1 LKKKISNILFLL
13 AISIIPT
20 LTIEN
25 IYGHGVG
32 SEIFP
37 PIPLNGKLIS
47 LEVSSSTKNPNEN
60 DNQQITI
67 SLIDFDSKITL
78 RNVTF
83 LIKSSHGDQ
92 FLFEKEFESDNGSIV
107 LNFISKNSET
117 IQIQEENQKGSF
129 DLLFG
134 LHTKMINV
142 KGPKLSN
149 GGLYKIDI
157 SILTVDEYSKKL
169 DKPLIFN
176 AGISIPQTSN
186 HEINDANFG
195 TQNIKTITYYDE
207 ISNFKYDSKH
217 KEITFSMPFE
227 WSTNN
232 INQTSIIHE
241 ELTISKTFGD
251 LLVSGFS
258 IYINGVKLSDNV
270 ITIDDFFSNE
280 RIIHL
285 IIDKNELWTIFNN
298 DSNQQGINFLIKPNS
313 DKTQL
318 SSVTENGQFRIIAS
332 WEPQILQSNSK
343 ATINFDITDIFLKNR
358 PIAVNYDFSM
368 TQNERVIFHENG
380 FSTDSK
386 EEHNTAE
393 FTIPKDVTGIVYL
406 NFKNLE
412 DNELAKTSIPIVINP
427 VTYENNNISIPEW
440 IRNNAGWWSEG
451 QIDDN
456 TFIQGIEF
464 LIKNDIIVIQKTPQ
478 SSSDVKEIPS
488 WIRNNAGWW
497 SEGQIDNQT
506 FVQGLQFLIQ
516 KGILLI

>member
-1 LKKKISNILFLL
+1 LKKNISNILILL
-13 AISIIPT
+13 VISIIPT

-37 PIPLNGKLIS
+37 PIPFNGKLIS
-47 LEVSSSTKNPNEN
+47 LEVLSTKNPNEN
-60 DNQQITI
+60 DNQKITI

-83 LIKSSHGDQ
+83 LIKSGHGDQ
-92 FLFEKEFESDNGSIV
+92 FLFEKEFESNNGSIV
-107 LNFISKNSET
+107 FNFISENTET
-117 IQIQEENQKGSF
+117 IQIQEENQGGFF
-129 DLLFG
+129 DSLFG
-134 LHTKMINV
+134 LHTKIINV
-142 KGPKLSN
+142 KGPKLSG
-149 GGLYKIDI
+149 GGLYKLDI
-157 SILTVDEYSKKL
+157 SILTVDDYSKKL
-169 DKPLIFN
+169 DKPLIYN
-176 AGISIPQTSN
+176 AGISIAQTSK
-186 HEINDANFG
+186 HEINDTNFG

-207 ISNFKYDSKH
+207 ISNFKYDSKN

-227 WSTNN
+227 WSTSN

-241 ELTISKTFGD
+241 ELVIPKTFGD
-251 LLVSGFS
+251 LLISGFS
-258 IYINGVKLSDNV
+258 IYINGIKLSDNV
-270 ITIDDFFSNE
+270 ITIDDFFSDE

-285 IIDKNELWTIFNN
+285 IIDKSELWTVFNN
-298 DSNQQGINFLIKPNS
+298 DPNQRGINFLIKPNS

-318 SSVTENGQFRIIAS
+318 SSVTDNGQFRIIAS

-368 TQNERVIFHENG
+368 TQNDRVIFQENG

-386 EEHNTAE
+386 QEHNTVE

-406 NFKNLE
+406 NFKNLG
-412 DNELAKTSIPIVINP
+412 DNELAKTSIPVVINRIIH
-427 VTYENNNISIPEW
+427 ENNDISIPEW
-440 IRNNAGWWSEG
+440 IRNNVGWWSEG

-456 TFIQGIEF
+456 AFIQGIEF
-464 LIKNDIIVIQKTPQ
+464 LVKNDIIVIPKTSQ
-478 SSSDVKEIPS
+478 SSSGVKEIPS
-488 WIRNNAGWW
+488 WIRNNASWW
-497 SEGQIDNQT
+497 AENQIDDQT

-516 KGILLI
+516 KGILRI

>member
-1 LKKKISNILFLL
+1 LVIFIL
-13 AISIIPT
+13 PT

-37 PIPLNGKLIS
+37 PIPLNGKLLS

-83 LIKSSHGDQ
+83 LIKSSHGDK

-107 LNFISKNSET
+107 LNLISENTET
-117 IQIQEENQKGSF
+117 IQIQEENQKGFF
-129 DLLFG
+129 DSLFG

-142 KGPKLSN
+142 KGPKLSD
-149 GGLYKIDI
+149 GGLYKLDI
-157 SILTVDEYSKKL
+157 SVLTVDDYSKKL

-195 TQNIKTITYYDE
+195 IQNIKTITYYDE
-207 ISNFKYDSKH
+207 ISNFKYDSQH

-227 WSTNN
+227 WSTSN

-241 ELTISKTFGD
+241 ELAISKTFGD

-258 IYINGVKLSDNV
+258 TYINGVKLSDSI
-270 ITIDDFFSNE
+270 ITIDDFFSDE
-280 RIIHL
+280 RIVHL
-285 IIDKNELWTIFNN
+285 IIDKNELWTVFNN
-298 DSNQQGINFLIKPNS
+298 DPNQRGINFLIKPNF

-318 SSVTENGQFRIIAS
+318 SSVTDNGQFRIIVS

-358 PIAVNYDFSM
+358 LIAVNYDFSM
-368 TQNERVIFHENG
+368 TQNDRIIFQENG

-386 EEHNTAE
+386 EKHNTAE
-393 FTIPKDVTGIVYL
+393 FIIPKDVTGIVYL
-406 NFKNLE
+406 NFKNLG
-412 DNELAKTSIPIVINP
+412 DNELAKTSIPIVINHIIH
-427 VTYENNNISIPEW
+427 ENNDISIPEW
-440 IRNNAGWWSEG
+440 IRNNAGWWSKG

-464 LIKNDIIVIQKTPQ
+464 LIKNDIIVIPKTPQ

-488 WIRNNAGWW
+488 WIRNNAAWW
-497 SEGQIDNQT
+497 AENQIDDQT

-516 KGILLI
+516 KGILRI

>member
-1 LKKKISNILFLL
+1 LYTLILLIISTL
-13 AISIIPT
+13 PT

-47 LEVSSSTKNPNEN
+47 LEVSSTTKNPNEN
-60 DNQQITI
+60 DNQQIAI

-83 LIKSSHGDQ
+83 LIKSGHGDQ

-107 LNFISKNSET
+107 LNFISENTET
-117 IQIQEENQKGSF
+117 IQIQEENQKGFF
-129 DLLFG
+129 DSLFG

-142 KGPKLSN
+142 KGPKLSD
-149 GGLYKIDI
+149 GGLYKLDI
-157 SILTVDEYSKKL
+157 SILTVDDYSKKL
-169 DKPLIFN
+169 DKPLIYN

-186 HEINDANFG
+186 HEVNDANFG
-195 TQNIKTITYYDE
+195 IQNIKTVTYYDE

-227 WSTNN
+227 WSPSN

-241 ELTISKTFGD
+241 ELAISKTFGD

-258 IYINGVKLSDNV
+258 TYINGVKLSDSI

-280 RIIHL
+280 RMIHL
-285 IIDKNELWTIFNN
+285 IIDKNELWTVFNN
-298 DSNQQGINFLIKPNS
+298 DPNQRGINFLIKPNS

-332 WEPQILQSNSK
+332 WEPQILQSNSE

-368 TQNERVIFHENG
+368 TQNDRVIFQEGG

-406 NFKNLE
+406 NFKNLG
-412 DNELAKTSIPIVINP
+412 DNELAKTSIPIVINRIIH
-427 VTYENNNISIPEW
+427 ENNDISIPEW

-464 LIKNDIIVIQKTPQ
+464 LIKNDSIVIPKTPQ
-478 SSSDVKEIPS
+478 LSSDVKEIPS
-488 WIRNNAGWW
+488 WIRNNASWW
-497 SEGQIDNQT
+497 SESLIDDQT

-516 KGILLI
+516 KGILRI